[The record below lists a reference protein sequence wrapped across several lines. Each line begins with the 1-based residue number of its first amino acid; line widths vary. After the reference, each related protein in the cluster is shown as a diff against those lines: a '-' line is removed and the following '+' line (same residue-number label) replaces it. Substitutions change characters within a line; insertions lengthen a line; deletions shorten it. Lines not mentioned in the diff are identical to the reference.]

1 LIKISLSITIIP
13 TSSFF
18 KQSRL
23 KIEAGI
29 GACKSVMLEAAIL
42 SKKKKS
48 FFHNKLRLA
57 GLGLIIL
64 ALAGYAAYNYT
75 SLGKGERAAEERAAS
90 SKGEKDL
97 KKLFPGNMEE
107 SAVQQAIHDMSHQKV
122 KAKSK
127 WGALQITPDRI
138 SRLID
143 VVEANEMNYQQSD
156 LYLDILKRWSKG
168 DFSSASRDH
177 NSIWKLQGGTVGEA
191 KGLLS
196 KEEEQKYIEK
206 NFK

>member
-1 LIKISLSITIIP
+1 
-13 TSSFF
+13 
-18 KQSRL
+18 
-23 KIEAGI
+23 
-29 GACKSVMLEAAIL
+29 M

-75 SLGKGERAAEERAAS
+75 SLGKGERAAEERSAS

-107 SAVQQAIHDMSHQKV
+107 LAVQQAIHDMSHQKV
-122 KAKSK
+122 KAENK

-138 SRLID
+138 SRLIY
-143 VVEANEMNYQQSD
+143 VVEANEMNYQHSD
-156 LYLDILKRWSKG
+156 LYLDILKRWSEG
-168 DFSSASRDH
+168 DFSSAARDH

-196 KEEEQKYIEK
+196 EKEEQKYIEK